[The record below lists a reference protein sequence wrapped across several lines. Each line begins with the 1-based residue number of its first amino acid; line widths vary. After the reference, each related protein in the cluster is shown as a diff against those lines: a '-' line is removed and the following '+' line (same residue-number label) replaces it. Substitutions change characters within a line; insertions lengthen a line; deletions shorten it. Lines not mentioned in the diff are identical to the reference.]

1 METSARSTTALLNER
16 FEYTGRPLR
25 KLKLVELRSARTDFI
40 KNAVMPWH
48 GTVLIGSL
56 LKQEGYDIEA
66 LLEDMSEFDERD
78 LAQADAVL
86 VHQVAGNLEKNAQL
100 IARARRLNPSLVAIG
115 GGGLAKV
122 VPSAG
127 AESVDFIVRGEGEDT
142 IVELLETLNRGGD
155 VRQVAGVSYWHDGQL
170 KHTQPR
176 AFTKRL
182 GVPTSMS
189 VIRGYRK
196 MSFLEQAWRR
206 RFYFMTIEASRGCPF
221 ACKFC
226 ITPDLYGSYRT
237 RDVDRVLDELRERR
251 KYSTRIWFIDN
262 LFVVKRDFIV
272 ELLERMVEEGLHEG
286 GNYTCFLRV
295 ENAQDEAMLP
305 LLRKAGFTNVYV
317 GFESLDVATQR
328 EWNKVLKLKEMGD
341 CIDAYHRHGIRV
353 HGSFLMGS
361 DGQRAENIVSTME
374 WAEEHGCDYI
384 SMYCLIPTQMAEN
397 VCIPRHRMLAPSWDY
412 VNGNYVTFFP
422 LHMKP
427 STLQTTVLDCLDR
440 FYHPKRIPGKVARLG
455 RVNNPWLFGG
465 ALAGIWATL
474 RRNRAE
480 FDKYTEYLRSVEG
493 EFYDADE
500 QLIEERLP
508 RAGIRPEVPFVDT
521 PDPAVRVITLGKQSA
536 ARFTAPQCNS

>member
-1 METSARSTTALLNER
+1 MLGSARSTLNER
-16 FEYTGRPLR
+16 HEFVGGPVR

-48 GTVLIGSL
+48 GTVLIASL
-56 LKQEGYDIEA
+56 LRQEGYDVEA
-66 LLEDMSEFDERD
+66 LLEDMSTFDERD
-78 LAQADAVL
+78 LASADAVL
-86 VHQVAGNLEKNAQL
+86 VHQVAGNLEKNARL
-100 IARARRLNPSLVAIG
+100 LERARRINPSLVAIG

-142 IVELLETLNRGGD
+142 IVELLDALNTRKD
-155 VRQVAGVSYWHDGQL
+155 VRSVPGLSYWQGGQL
-170 KHTQPR
+170 RHTAPR
-176 AFTKRL
+176 AFTRRL

-196 MSFLEQAWRR
+196 MSFLEQAIRR

-237 RDVDRVLDELRERR
+237 RDVDRVIEELRDRR
-251 KYSTRIWFIDN
+251 RYSNRIWFIDN
-262 LFVVKRDFIV
+262 LFVVKRDFII
-272 ELLERMVEEGLHEG
+272 ELLERMIKEGLHEG

-295 ENAQDEAMLP
+295 ENAQDEDMLP

-317 GFESLDVATQR
+317 GFESLDVETQR
-328 EWNKVLKLKEMGD
+328 EWNKVLKLREMGD
-341 CIDAYHRHGIRV
+341 CIEAYHRHGIRV

-384 SMYCLIPTQMAEN
+384 SMYCLIPTQMQEN
-397 VCIPRHRMLAPSWDY
+397 VCIPKKRMLAPSWDY

-427 STLQTTVLDCLDR
+427 STLQTSVLDCLDR
-440 FYHPKRIPGKVARLG
+440 FYHPARIAKKVRRLG
-455 RVNNPWLFGG
+455 KVNNPLLFAG

-480 FDKYTEYLRSVEG
+480 FDKYTDYLRSMEAG
-493 EFYDADE
+493 FYDE
-500 QLIEERLP
+500 REELIESRLP
-508 RAGIRPEVPFVDT
+508 AEGVRPEVPFVDT

-536 ARFTAPQCNS
+536 ARFTAPACNT